1 MKPSDRLQIE
11 LNSKSEAYIRN
22 HNLKWYKKIYVD
34 REIVPR
40 DNSKGKD
47 IFILGRLY
55 TFLYDDPK
63 YKDELIFYSAMPI
76 SLFIGYSK
84 NAPENPMMVNMHFIP
99 PQIRKAIF
107 DRIYLDNR
115 SKINSIEKS
124 VEKNRNNDRELSTT
138 YYDLQKSL
146 IKSGYGFAI
155 RSYIVERIKTEPLI
169 ISYNDWWRILTF
181 ANQNLM
187 KKSVMEI
194 YKMYKLKLDSD
205 WKPFTKEKPIKLK

>member
-11 LNSKSEAYIRN
+11 LSSRSEAYIRN
-22 HNLKWYKKIYVD
+22 HNLEWYKKLYVD
-34 REIVPR
+34 REITPR
-40 DNSKGKD
+40 DMSKGRED
-47 IFILGRLY
+47 FIVGRLY

-63 YKDELIFYSAMPI
+63 YKEEMEFYSAMPI

-84 NAPENPMMVNMHFIP
+84 NAPENPMMVNVHFIP

-107 DRIYLDNR
+107 DRIYLDNKT
-115 SKINSIEKS
+115 KINSIEKAIS
-124 VEKNRNNDRELSTT
+124 RNQKNDKEINTT
-138 YYDLQKSL
+138 YHDLQKSL
-146 IKSGYGFAI
+146 VKSGYGFAI

-194 YKMYKLKLDSD
+194 YKLYKLKLDPN
-205 WKPFTKEKPIKLK
+205 WKPFKKEKPIKL